1 MSSKPRS
8 RPTTPL
14 RRIEK
19 GSLSHLS
26 SSRSRQDPFPL
37 DSLAP
42 AFAEMADALADVQQN
57 FEHIQFIHSNLVR
70 FSESFA
76 SFLYGLN
83 MNAFCV
89 DFPEAPIHESFK
101 RAEHDPNYSDA
112 SHSTLANAWN
122 YRNPE
127 TQGTD
132 LADTTFATN
141 ETSFIEQP
149 SQPTKPHPP
158 THKRTTKSNQTHT
171 SAVKTRTTF
180 RSRQGH

>member
-1 MSSKPRS
+1 MPFKSKS

-42 AFAEMADALADVQQN
+42 AFAEMTDALIDVQQN
-57 FEHIQFIHSNLVR
+57 FEHVQSIHSNLVR

-89 DFPEAPIHESFK
+89 DFPEAPVQESFK
-101 RAEHDPNYSDA
+101 RAQNDPNYTNTSQ
-112 SHSTLANAWN
+112 STPSRAWN
-122 YRNPE
+122 NQNPQ
-127 TQGTD
+127 TQGLD
-132 LADTTFATN
+132 LADTTFTTN
-141 ETSFIEQP
+141 ETSFIERP
-149 SQPTKPHPP
+149 SKPSK
-158 THKRTTKSNQTHT
+158 TTTSKRNNKSDRTIRTQ
-171 SAVKTRTTF
+171 SSKTRNT
-180 RSRQGH
+180 SRPH